1 MISLYVEAPFAVFRI
16 FTAGYFRPTAR
27 FMPPSSAYGLLLN
40 IAGIEMRWDDGKS
53 EMTLIRS
60 SGLPGC
66 RLALGTP
73 AAPEVRVL
81 YQQLHNYPVGAHRK
95 ENADR
100 CKGSKYNIKPVKR
113 ELLCDLKA
121 YILVDGEESFEAAIR
136 DGLSGKV
143 KKRYGLPFL
152 GDNNFLPNRL
162 DLTSPPEEIRWWERL
177 DEDAGTEDGTVTT
190 RMTQCIHRS
199 DMTQTRSALYIL
211 GKPRADVPERAWTEM
226 YL

>member
-1 MISLYVEAPFAVFRI
+1 LAR
-16 FTAGYFRPTAR
+16 TA
-27 FMPPSSAYGLLLN
+27 
-40 IAGIEMRWDDGKS
+40 K
-53 EMTLIRS
+53 
-60 SGLPGC
+60 
-66 RLALGTP
+66 
-73 AAPEVRVL
+73 
-81 YQQLHNYPVGAHRK
+81 K
-95 ENADR
+95 NADR
-100 CKGSKYNIKPVKR
+100 CKGSKYNIKPLKR